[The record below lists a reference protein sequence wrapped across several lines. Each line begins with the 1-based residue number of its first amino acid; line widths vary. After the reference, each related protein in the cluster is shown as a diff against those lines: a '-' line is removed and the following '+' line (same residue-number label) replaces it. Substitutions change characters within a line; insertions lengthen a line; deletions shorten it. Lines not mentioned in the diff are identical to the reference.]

1 MGCSPW
7 GRRESDTAEAT
18 EHTRTPMRRR
28 LQVVGQ
34 SMPFVLTC
42 SRLPLYQWFSKHGLG
57 TNSVSTDTEPCTFSG
72 PAQQVRG
79 IGVEQPSSGDHL
91 GSTLPFTMEAGRL
104 SQDSP
109 DFLQQ
114 TWAGDTAR
122 GRGSGKAFTF
132 STVREQQGCCRLPS
146 ALCPQASQGTTA
158 IWRPGSH
165 RQHED
170 DGAGRHRAPGPRPS
184 LSCCCTSPALPSLDF
199 PTGNC

>member
-1 MGCSPW
+1 
-7 GRRESDTAEAT
+7 
-18 EHTRTPMRRR
+18 
-28 LQVVGQ
+28 
-34 SMPFVLTC
+34 MPFVLTC
-42 SRLPLYQWFSKHGLG
+42 SRLPLYQWFSKHGLR
-57 TNSVSTDTEPCTFSG
+57 TNSVSTDSEPCTCSG

-79 IGVEQPSSGDHL
+79 MGVEQPSSGDHL

-114 TWAGDTAR
+114 TWAGDTAY

-132 STVREQQGCCRLPS
+132 SSQGATRMLPS
-146 ALCPQASQGTTA
+146 SLCSLPPGLLGHHSH
-158 IWRPGSH
+158 WRPGSH
-165 RQHED
+165 RQHEDD

-199 PTGNC
+199 PMGNC